1 MGSQDLAPHACARNR
16 NGRQIPALPKTL
28 GDGTVPNT
36 GLSENSATAA
46 RGFVSTADA
55 PRAACS
61 RDVRRAWAAEVNR
74 VLRQTGDRDQAR
86 RVGAVLV
93 ASALDCDALSAT
105 VRNTGIWGRSA
116 TPLPGAALTLPRAA
130 RNRSTNRD
138 AARDRLVQAILRDQ
152 APNDPDWP
160 GQQDAA

>member
-1 MGSQDLAPHACARNR
+1 MSSRDLAPHACARNC

-28 GDGTVPNT
+28 GDGTLRNT
-36 GLSENSATAA
+36 GLSENSTTAV
-46 RGFVSTADA
+46 RGFVSAADA

-86 RVGAVLV
+86 AAGAVLV
-93 ASALDCDALSAT
+93 VSALNCDALCAAL
-105 VRNTGIWGRSA
+105 RNIGIWGRSA
-116 TPLPGAALTLPRAA
+116 TPLPRAALTLPRAA

-138 AARDRLVQAILRDQ
+138 GARDRLVQAILRDH
-152 APNDPDWP
+152 PPERS
-160 GQQDAA
+160 